1 MEGVRDEDLPVTT
14 DVAPSHGGV
23 PVSVSP
29 LRHVKQ
35 SHERSDRLARL
46 TDLYEHVPVNLGDLA
61 ARDPR
66 PQVEP
71 VTVLGDDV
79 GDLGL
84 FVQHEQSHV
93 GSGGLGQTQVTGSY
107 LLPLQHSKPGY
118 YDIIL

>member
-1 MEGVRDEDLPVTT
+1 MT
-14 DVAPSHGGV
+14 
-23 PVSVSP
+23 VSVSS
-29 LRHVKQ
+29 LSHIKQ
-35 SHERSDRLARL
+35 SDVGSDGLAGL
-46 TDLYEHVPVNLGDLA
+46 ADLYEHVPVDLGDLA
-61 ARDPR
+61 TGDPG
-66 PQVEP
+66 PEVEP

-118 YDIIL
+118 